1 MQGND
6 RFATVVDES
15 IKSHAREVKS
25 TILEDGEL
33 TRKQAAEID
42 KKRELET
49 RETHSKLDGQANTIQ
64 QLTEQFVGLT
74 GKIKEM
80 HEMMSAQKAP
90 PEHCARDISAMKS
103 CAGVL
108 FVDRDESTVTSNF
121 FEPSET
127 PLRRSTR
134 KQKHN
139 PSVESLIQANK
150 RLKIENND
158 KDEKLR
164 ALEQPPKNPRAVKPT
179 STPIAPRG
187 MNAEEKHISSRVSAR
202 RMSKTRKSYKLH

>member
-1 MQGND
+1 MSFNAGQRSFCDCGG
-6 RFATVVDES
+6 RVH
-15 IKSHAREVKS
+15 KSDAREVKS

-33 TRKQAAEID
+33 TRKQAAEFD

-74 GKIKEM
+74 GKIKEI
-80 HEMMSAQKAP
+80 HEIMSAQKAP
-90 PEHCARDISAMKS
+90 PEHSVRDIGAIKS
-103 CAGVL
+103 CTGAL
-108 FVDRDESTVTSNF
+108 FVDRDDSTVTSSF
-121 FEPSET
+121 TELLQT

-150 RLKIENND
+150 RLKIKNKD
-158 KDEKLR
+158 KDDKL
-164 ALEQPPKNPRAVKPT
+164 PPLSSLPR
-179 STPIAPRG
+179 TP
-187 MNAEEKHISSRVSAR
+187 ELSSPLLPQLRRVV
-202 RMSKTRKSYKLH
+202 